1 MGNDKELIDLNKLTQ
16 RELLILVATD
26 VRELK
31 VEVEEIKKREAA
43 MALKV
48 NELETRSKVWA
59 GVVGFFAAIVTVL
72 VERLAK

>member
-1 MGNDKELIDLNKLTQ
+1 MSKDDNLIDLNKLTQ

-31 VEVEEIKKREAA
+31 VEVEEIKKRETA

-48 NELETRSKVWA
+48 NELDTRSKVWA
-59 GVVGFFAAIVTVL
+59 GVVGFFAAIITIVA
-72 VERLAK
+72 ERFIK